1 MSRPLKRQ
9 RAVYALAEDQALIR
23 EQAAKHDKSIS
34 RYLIELALDDDP
46 DIHPLHLSPAEQ
58 REALEGIR
66 ALDRLSRS
74 LRREL
79 PGIEGLNLFGIDAL
93 ARTLP

>member
-9 RAVYALAEDQALIR
+9 RAVYALADDQALIR
-23 EQAAKHDKSIS
+23 EQAAKRGKPVS
-34 RYLIELALDDDP
+34 RYLVKLALADDP
-46 DIHPLHLSPAEQ
+46 DIHPVHLSPAEQ
-58 REALEGIR
+58 KEILESIR

-79 PGIEGLNLFGIDAL
+79 PEAEGLNLFGIDAL
-93 ARTLP
+93 ARNLP